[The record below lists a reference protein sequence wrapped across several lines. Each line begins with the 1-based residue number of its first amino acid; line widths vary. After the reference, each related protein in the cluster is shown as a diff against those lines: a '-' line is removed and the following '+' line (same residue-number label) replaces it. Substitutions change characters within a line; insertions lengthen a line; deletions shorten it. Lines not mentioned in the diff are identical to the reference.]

1 MSKFF
6 QTSLDRE
13 GGTNL
18 NAGDPAIIAKY
29 DMVILNRF
37 HYYNLGGNVWGQ
49 IKNLN
54 PNILI
59 YVYQVGMETEGPT
72 CAYDN
77 SICRYSLLS
86 TTYPSLFLTNASNS
100 NANHWITDPDYTDF
114 YLMDFGSSTYSSL
127 WANYTNADI
136 VNTTVKADGIFVDRC
151 DTVASFKTDQYG
163 GVDIDN
169 EGTVSN
175 AAWVTAM
182 NNFSN
187 SISGLMASQKL
198 FLNRGDTRYAN
209 GYNAYLALDGMSTP
223 PDAVLEEGAFAV
235 RWGAPAG
242 GVWFYAEAQ
251 WKSQVDLMSQIHRSK
266 TVWEA
271 SCLTPQD
278 GNGTDQN
285 NRSFNFWDVY
295 WYAMCSYLI
304 GKNTVDNN
312 SYFQFNVEIAAGDA
326 NAVTRAGELDT
337 IDLGNA
343 LGPYTVSNH
352 IYSRQFQKG
361 TVFVNPGTASAT
373 ITITGSQLSHA
384 NYTTGV
390 RVTSITLPPDRGTI
404 VMTAGTPPSPPTNLR
419 IVP

>member
-13 GGTNL
+13 GGTSL

-59 YVYQVGMETEGPT
+59 YIYTQGMWTGTNQDGNAVEYRNTI
-72 CAYDN
+72 A
-77 SICRYSLLS
+77 RYGDI
-86 TTYPSLFLTNASNS
+86 A
-100 NANHWITDPDYTDF
+100 ANHPDFFLLNSAGQKITDPDYI
-114 YLMDFGSSTYSSL
+114 YYVLLDFGNPAYQAY
-127 WANYTNADI
+127 WAQANVADI
-136 VNTTVKADGIFVDRC
+136 VTQPWVADGIFVDRC
-151 DTVASFKTDQYG
+151 DSSQ
-163 GVDIDN
+163 
-169 EGTVSN
+169 
-175 AAWVTAM
+175 TA
-182 NNFSN
+182 
-187 SISGLMASQKL
+187 SGLVPVTYPNDATWVPAMDNFCNGIAGLMVPQKL
-198 FLNRGDTRYAN
+198 FCNRGCTRISA
-209 GYNAYLALDGMSTP
+209 GQTAWKALDAMSTP

-242 GVWFYAEAQ
+242 GVWFFAEAE
-251 WKSQVDLMSQIHRSK
+251 WKGQVDLMSQMHRSK
-266 TVWEA
+266 TVWEG
-271 SCLTPQD
+271 SCLAAQD
-278 GNGTDQN
+278 ANGTDQN
-285 NRSFNFWDVY
+285 GASFNFWDAY

-343 LGPYTVSNH
+343 LGPYTVSGH
-352 IYSRQFQKG
+352 LYSRQFAKG
-361 TVFVNPGTASAT
+361 TVYVNPGTASAT
-373 ITITGSQLSHA
+373 TSITGNQLSHA

-390 RVTSITLPPDRGTI
+390 PVTSITLAPNRGTI
-404 VMTAGTPPSPPTNLR
+404 VLTAAQPAGPNAPTNLR
-419 IVP
+419 IL